1 MIAAAA
7 NKLVSIIIPSYNH
20 AQYVGA
26 AIQSVL
32 DQTYDSVEI
41 IVVDDGST
49 DNTRQVVGDFGE
61 AVRYIWQENQ
71 GLSAARNTGICA
83 ARGELI
89 GVLDADDL
97 YEPEFVATLTAVVQ
111 TDPDA
116 AAVYCAYQYVDADN
130 APLPQQASR
139 TVPPDQLH
147 EALLGGNFLV
157 PLCLLVRK
165 SAYEQAGVFD
175 KNFQGCADWDMW
187 LRLALKYK
195 IVGID
200 RSLVRYRALPNSMS
214 SDPAYMLADR
224 LRVLQKHLPLEASQ
238 LSEQDTR
245 RQKAYG
251 HTYLIAAVEYLQKRD
266 TDRAYDCLRDM
277 VRVGPLML
285 TRLETFYELALGD
298 QPKGYRGHFASLNL
312 NWSNETTTTLLS
324 RLFTEEPTAA
334 SYRQIA
340 YARFH
345 YALALL
351 HYGARQPAQAR
362 RHLWL
367 SFSHRPRQAIDRHWQ
382 AMLLRV
388 LFPGRLAKALRTTK
402 SVRS

>member
-49 DNTRQVVGDFGE
+49 DNTRQVVGEFGE

-83 ARGELI
+83 ASGAFI

-97 YEPEFVATLTAVVQ
+97 YDPEFVATSTAVLRV
-111 TDPDA
+111 DPDA
-116 AAVYCAYQYVDADN
+116 AAVYCAYQYVDKDN

-139 TVPPDQLH
+139 TVPPEQLH

-165 SAYEQAGVFD
+165 CAYEQAGLFD
-175 KNFQGCADWDMW
+175 KTFQGCADWDMW
-187 LRLALKYK
+187 LRLAQKYK

-200 RSLVRYRALPNSMS
+200 RPLVRYRTLPNSMS

-224 LRVLQKHLPLEASQ
+224 LSVLQKHLPLEAAQ
-238 LSEQDTR
+238 FLPEDIQW
-245 RQKAYG
+245 QEAYG
-251 HTYLIAAVEYLQKRD
+251 HAYLIAAVEYLQKRD
-266 TDRAYDCLRDM
+266 TDRAYDCLRHM

-312 NWSNETTTTLLS
+312 NRSQPIVAALLS
-324 RLFTEEPTAA
+324 RLFAEEPAA
-334 SYRQIA
+334 APYRRMA
-340 YARFH
+340 YAQAY
-345 YALALL
+345 YAFGLL
-351 HYGARQPAQAR
+351 YYGSRLPGSARY
-362 RHLWL
+362 HFWN
-367 SFSHRPRQAIDRHWQ
+367 SFVLRPQQITNHQWRTTFLRT
-382 AMLLRV
+382 LL
-388 LFPGRLAKALRTTK
+388 PGRLMQLLRT
-402 SVRS
+402 RRQL